1 MILLGA
7 IVLETFMV
15 YPNIFQDPPGPLKS
29 AWSSCPS
36 EPRAIFPSPRLSLL
50 DNWHRSPDLGLAR
63 EVGPLLDPVQLGH
76 DCVRRPGFDGVFLA
90 PEEIM
95 FIEGSAVHSAE
106 FLRQTAQEFQTLHWS
121 RLAFNAVAS
130 VSIFVGFL
138 KFYRHG
144 ILSHV
149 AAHRA

>member
-1 MILLGA
+1 
-7 IVLETFMV
+7 
-15 YPNIFQDPPGPLKS
+15 
-29 AWSSCPS
+29 
-36 EPRAIFPSPRLSLL
+36 
-50 DNWHRSPDLGLAR
+50 LAR